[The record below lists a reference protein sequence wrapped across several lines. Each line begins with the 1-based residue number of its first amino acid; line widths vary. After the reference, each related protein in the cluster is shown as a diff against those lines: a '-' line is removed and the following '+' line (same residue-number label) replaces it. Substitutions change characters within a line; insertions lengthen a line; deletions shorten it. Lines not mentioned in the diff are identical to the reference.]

1 MQLYNPLTIVP
12 SSGPLSLWPSHSF
25 WDPNLIKKCPPV
37 PTIIAWIPS
46 RANRAFLANA
56 MTWLVVLHLVGSVA
70 LFAWGTVGSSLAVL
84 AGAAHQVLDA
94 TADAAPLEALCRS
107 LWRPS
112 DELSF
117 GTVRLSTLVRFGTA
131 TCTMAAC
138 LLLTIEIV
146 HRSLHLEA
154 PAPHILHVAAAG
166 TAPVLLCRCATGA
179 SSQNGPPVWE
189 VVLRI
194 GAMLACGQAL
204 RNTAQLP
211 EVPLLPH
218 ADGISAAILAAVA
231 VWRSYLQARRTGRV
245 LLQGAPVELLPA
257 LDQRLLQARSL
268 PGIED
273 TRLESFWLLDEER
286 TVGSLRLVLR
296 AGADAERAVAEV
308 RALFADVLHHLALQ
322 VEEGAHGSGGAQDSL
337 APPPPSEGPP
347 LQARQRRVALDM

>member
-1 MQLYNPLTIVP
+1 M
-12 SSGPLSLWPSHSF
+12 
-25 WDPNLIKKCPPV
+25 
-37 PTIIAWIPS
+37 
-46 RANRAFLANA
+46 
-56 MTWLVVLHLVGSVA
+56 
-70 LFAWGTVGSSLAVL
+70 
-84 AGAAHQVLDA
+84 LDA
-94 TADAAPLEALCRS
+94 TADAALLKALCRS

-112 DELSF
+112 DELPF

-166 TAPVLLCRCATGA
+166 AAPLLLCRCVAGA
-179 SSQNGPPVWE
+179 SSGTGPPVWE

-204 RNTAQLP
+204 RNAAQLP
-211 EVPLLPH
+211 EVPVLPH

-231 VWRSYLQARRTGRV
+231 VRRGYVQARRTGRV

-268 PGIED
+268 PAVED

-296 AGADAERAVAEV
+296 AGADAEQAAAEV
-308 RALFADVLHHLALQ
+308 RALFADVLHHLAIQ
-322 VEEGAHGSGGAQDSL
+322 VEEGAHGSVGAQDSL
-337 APPPPSEGPP
+337 APPPLSEGPP
-347 LQARQRRVALDM
+347 LQARQRRVVL

>member
-1 MQLYNPLTIVP
+1 MRV
-12 SSGPLSLWPSHSF
+12 
-25 WDPNLIKKCPPV
+25 
-37 PTIIAWIPS
+37 PS